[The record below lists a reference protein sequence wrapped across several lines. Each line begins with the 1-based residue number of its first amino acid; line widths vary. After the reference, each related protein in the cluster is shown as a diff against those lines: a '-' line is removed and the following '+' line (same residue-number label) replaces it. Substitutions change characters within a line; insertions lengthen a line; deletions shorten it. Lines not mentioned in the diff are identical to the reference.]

1 MARGEVKLGEM
12 ASTGFPHNLVTAAA
26 DLSPVGGGDARRRV

>member
-12 ASTGFPHNLVTAAA
+12 ASTGFPHNLVTAAS
-26 DLSPVGGGDARRRV
+26 LSPVGGGDARRRV